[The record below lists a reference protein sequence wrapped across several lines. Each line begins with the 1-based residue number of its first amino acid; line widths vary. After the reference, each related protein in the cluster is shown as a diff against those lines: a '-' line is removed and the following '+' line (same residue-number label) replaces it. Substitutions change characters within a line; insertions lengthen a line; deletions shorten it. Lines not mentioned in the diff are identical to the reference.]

1 MTQTSS
7 QHQNRTFK
15 YQHRTSKYQRR
26 TSKYQ
31 HRTSKYQHCIS
42 KYQHRTPKYQHCTSK
57 YQHHTSKQSNAS
69 RHIHTHTNI
78 HINPLT
84 NGNIKKHL
92 ITLAFPLLI
101 GNILQQIYNMTDSI
115 VISHFC
121 GTSAFAAA
129 GISGTVMNLFLFVI
143 GGCCTGISI
152 ILASFFG
159 NKDMKNFRK
168 ECFISLTFGLIF
180 TITLS
185 ITSILA
191 LPFILHL
198 IQTPPVIFP
207 YVYSY
212 LNVILGGLSA
222 SFLYNLCAS
231 VLRAIGNTKYALLF
245 LLISIGTNVLLD
257 LILVAGFRLGIA
269 GAAWAT
275 VISQLLSAFLC
286 LCYIKKSLPFLL
298 FQKEDLYPDP
308 DLLRQTI
315 CFAAAS
321 ALHQSSLYIGK
332 LFIQGAVNT
341 LGTESISAYTAAGR
355 IEGLANAFGDSGAES
370 ISLFTA
376 QNTGAGNKKRTRSG
390 FYTGLMLLV
399 LLGITMSLLMYTTS
413 GPGISLLAAT
423 TQPGLL
429 NAGTSYIQAI
439 SCFYVL
445 SFIGNSFVGFYR
457 GSGHVSIPFI
467 GTIIHIT
474 LRTLLSFLLIPRL
487 GLPAVA
493 ISTGIGWIA
502 VVAFQTIIYMKYYR

>member
-1 MTQTSS
+1 MAQPSS

-15 YQHRTSKYQRR
+15 HQNR
-26 TSKYQ
+26 
-31 HRTSKYQHCIS
+31 
-42 KYQHRTPKYQHCTSK
+42 
-57 YQHHTSKQSNAS
+57 TSKQSNTD
-69 RHIHTHTNI
+69 RHIHTHTNRHI
-78 HINPLT
+78 HSLT

-101 GNILQQIYNMTDSI
+101 GNILQQFYNMTDSI

-121 GTSAFAAA
+121 DTYAFAAA

-180 TITLS
+180 TIALS

-198 IQTPPVIFP
+198 IQTPPDIFP
-207 YVYSY
+207 YVNCY
-212 LNVILGGLSA
+212 LNIILGGLSA

-231 VLRAIGNTKYALLF
+231 ILRAIGNTKYALFF

-257 LILVAGFRLGIA
+257 LILVAGFTLGIA

-315 CFAAAS
+315 RYAAAS

-370 ISLFTA
+370 ISLFTS
-376 QNTGAGNKKRTRSG
+376 QNTGAGNKKRTPLWLLYWLNTLNPPGYHHVSANVYNQRSRHIPTCSYNTARSVKCRNIL
-390 FYTGLMLLV
+390 YTGNIIFLCPV
-399 LLGITMSLLMYTTS
+399 LHWKLFRGIL
-413 GPGISLLAAT
+413 PGQRSCEYSIYRYNYPYKLADFTNLPSNPPAWAACSS
-423 TQPGLL
+423 
-429 NAGTSYIQAI
+429 N
-439 SCFYVL
+439 
-445 SFIGNSFVGFYR
+445 FYR
-457 GSGHVSIPFI
+457 HRLDSRSRFSNYYICEKLPVKPSRKSCYCSTHWK
-467 GTIIHIT
+467 IIK
-474 LRTLLSFLLIPRL
+474 FLQRK
-487 GLPAVA
+487 AVKSKNKEKVTA
-493 ISTGIGWIA
+493 NTNN
-502 VVAFQTIIYMKYYR
+502 